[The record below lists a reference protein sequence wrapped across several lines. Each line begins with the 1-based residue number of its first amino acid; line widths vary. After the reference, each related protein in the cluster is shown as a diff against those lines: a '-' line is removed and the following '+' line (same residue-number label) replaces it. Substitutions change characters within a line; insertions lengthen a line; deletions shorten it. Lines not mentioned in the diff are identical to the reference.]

1 MKKTDRMSLKSIT
14 LPVVDTRSRR
24 SLTHRLTF
32 LFVLLFSLFAAT
44 AGATGTDDSGRT
56 SEPNSFKPLE
66 PTLAQARASLKIAK
80 ELQDDHYLHLK
91 IGNKLA
97 GKVFDKYIDDLDG
110 QRMYFLKS
118 DIDRFQHYRKELASD
133 LRTAQLGPAF
143 DIYNT
148 YEKRVISRL
157 KYALSMVDQGLGKL
171 NFERNESMRL
181 DRKDQPW
188 PTTEKQ
194 LDEIW
199 RKRVKNVV
207 LGMRLSGKS
216 DKAIV
221 KSLRD
226 RYESQLKRA
235 YQAHSEDAFQTY
247 MNALTAVYDPHT
259 AYFSPRASENFNIDM
274 SLSLDGIGAVLQ
286 SDNEYTKVVRLIP
299 GGPAARQGQ
308 LKPADRIVGVAQGKN
323 GEMVNVVGWR
333 LDDVVSKIRGPQG
346 TIVRLEVIPGGAA
359 DDTRTKTIQITRDKV
374 KLEDQAAK
382 AHRITVKQDG
392 NTWHIGV
399 IEIPAFY
406 LDFRAM
412 QEHDPNYK
420 STTRDVRRLIG
431 KLKQQG
437 IDGLEIDL
445 RNNGGGALPE
455 ANELVGLFIGKGPT
469 VQVRD
474 ANNEVDVLSNSRPQA
489 FYKGPLMVLVNRLS
503 ASASEIFTAAIQD
516 YHRGLVVGSQTF
528 GKGTVQTLLN
538 LNHGQLKITQAKFYR
553 VSGGSTQLKGVT
565 PDISLP
571 TRIDD
576 SEIGEDTFP
585 AALPW
590 DQIPAVPHKVFY
602 DFKPILGKLR
612 ERHQK
617 RFEHNPHFQLLKKEI
632 AFLKEQRNRKTVSL
646 DEKKRR
652 QEQDSLEQ
660 KQLALANEKRKLD
673 KKKPFASWDAY
684 QKWQQSQ
691 VGDNNRQKLDFV
703 AREGGRIIADMVQLD
718 HKTSSIDDVNPRKV
732 STR

>member
-1 MKKTDRMSLKSIT
+1 MSLKNIALS
-14 LPVVDTRSRR
+14 VVVTPSRR
-24 SLTHRLTF
+24 ISIFGFNL
-32 LFVLLFSLFAAT
+32 LFVLLLGLLTAT
-44 AGATGTDDSGRT
+44 ANASTGGDPGRT
-56 SEPNSFKPLE
+56 SEPSSFTPLE

-91 IGNKLA
+91 IDNKLA
-97 GKVFDKYIDDLDG
+97 DKVFDRFIDGLDG

-118 DIDRFQHYRKELASD
+118 DIDRFQKYKRELASD

-148 YEKRVISRL
+148 YEKRVINRL
-157 KYALSMVDQGLGKL
+157 KFALGLVNAGLDNMHFDRQEK
-171 NFERNESMRL
+171 MRL

-194 LDEIW
+194 LDQIW
-199 RKRVKNVV
+199 RKRVKNAV
-207 LGMRLSGKS
+207 LGMRLSGKK

-235 YQAHSEDAFQTY
+235 YQAHSEDAFSAY

-286 SDNEYTKVVRLIP
+286 SDNEYTKVVRLIA

-308 LKPADRIVGVAQGKN
+308 LKPADRIVGVAQGKH

-359 DDTRTKTIQITRDKV
+359 DDTRTKVIQITRDKV

-382 AHRITVKQDG
+382 SHRITFKRDG
-392 NTWHIGV
+392 RTWHIGV

-420 STTRDVRRLIG
+420 STTRDVRRLIA
-431 KLKQQG
+431 KLKKQG

-489 FYKGPLMVLVNRLS
+489 FYKGPLVVLVNRLS

-516 YHRGLVVGSQTF
+516 YHRGLIVGSQTF
-528 GKGTVQTLLN
+528 GKGTVQTLIN

-565 PDISLP
+565 PDIKLP
-571 TRIDD
+571 SRIND
-576 SEIGEDTFP
+576 SEIGEDALP
-585 AALPW
+585 EALPW
-590 DQIPAVPHKVFY
+590 DQIPTVPHKEFY
-602 DFKPILGKLR
+602 NFKPILGKLR
-612 ERHQK
+612 HRHK
-617 RFEHNPHFQLLKKEI
+617 VRFEQNPHFQLLKKEI
-632 AFLKEQRNRKTVSL
+632 AFLKEQRNRKVVSL
-646 DEKKRR
+646 DESKRR
-652 QEQDSLEQ
+652 QEQDTLE
-660 KQLALANEKRKLD
+660 KEQLALTNDKRKLD
-673 KKKPFASWDAY
+673 KKKPFPNWDAY
-684 QKWQQSQ
+684 QKWQRNQ
-691 VGDNNRQKLDFV
+691 VTGEDNRQKLDFV
-703 AREGGRIIADMVQLD
+703 AREGGQIIADMVQLD
-718 HKTSSIDDVNPRKV
+718 KKTATIDDANPKLVTSR
-732 STR
+732 